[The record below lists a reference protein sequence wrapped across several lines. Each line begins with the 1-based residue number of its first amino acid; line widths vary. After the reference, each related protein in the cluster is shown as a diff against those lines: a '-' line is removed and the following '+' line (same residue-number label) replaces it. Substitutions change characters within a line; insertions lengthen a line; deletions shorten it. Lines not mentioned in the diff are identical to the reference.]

1 MCSPTTSP
9 YGYSSFPKEEIGNT
23 IDFLVS
29 LSCDGT
35 DLLVIFVKPGNY
47 KRDFSL
53 APAPVPLYLLFVAL
67 N

>member
-9 YGYSSFPKEEIGNT
+9 YGYSSFPKEESCDGT
-23 IDFLVS
+23 DFLVS

-35 DLLVIFVKPGNY
+35 DLLVIFVKPGSY

>member
-35 DLLVIFVKPGNY
+35 DLLVIFVKP
-47 KRDFSL
+47 
-53 APAPVPLYLLFVAL
+53 
-67 N
+67 

>member
-1 MCSPTTSP
+1 MCSPTPSP

-35 DLLVIFVKPGNY
+35 DLLVIFVKPGITNVTF
-47 KRDFSL
+47 RLLRLRF
-53 APAPVPLYLLFVAL
+53 LYICSSWR
-67 N
+67 